1 LQIIAAVI
9 SLLLAY
15 LMPGM
20 SISFLLFPYRRGL
33 TVVGRMALA
42 VGLSSSLVAFS
53 MLASDWIFGR
63 FDTLFVMVILS
74 LFTIC
79 PLLLSR
85 LIYRRAHK
93 EGFSDSVSEA
103 KYHDARGALPGHLL
117 WLFVLGTVFIVFFRF
132 YNGLLFPITNWDSL
146 TEFAYLGRLYF
157 EEGRIPL
164 LFGATLGIGSSA
176 NYPPLV
182 PLLYTWFYTM
192 TGEVTEVLARAVSPI
207 FSLMTAIVTY
217 SLANTMYKS
226 KGLAKSALFF
236 LTTVPVFMF
245 VSEECLSDIVTAFF
259 HLSSIYFL
267 YMSLEKDQP
276 GSRRLMFVAGLMAGA
291 SAFTKYDGL
300 VSLIIGWALIILY
313 KHLDRNRVG
322 LALRTMKLGDLKPL
336 LVFSAGFMVFGAPW
350 YVRNLVLLGNPVYP
364 LLYRI
369 FGGKGIDAWVM
380 ANSWDAHF
388 SLVAAQNHL
397 DLSPIS
403 LFSTYF
409 TVFFRISPYELLD
422 LGPLLGAFVAI
433 GLVFALRKKQP
444 ADLFL
449 LVWSFS
455 FLVMWRFAFGTF
467 LRYLAIILPALAI
480 ISARGLTSL
489 YNDMDSLLG
498 NIPVPRLL
506 PKTLTI
512 SKGGG
517 LRILVFMLLFEAF
530 LLPSAIN
537 GLRGYKT
544 WAFTGPMVS
553 GEDYLRTRFQG
564 TWDAIEFLNSTP
576 ANTTILTYDH
586 SLPYYVERPF
596 VFLDESRAK
605 GLHQALSDAEVSAVL
620 GTLKISL
627 VVTNTATEEYFP
639 LLKES
644 YFYQR
649 LNNSS
654 YAKLIMDHY
663 PSRVYSVTL

>member
-1 LQIIAAVI
+1 
-9 SLLLAY
+9 
-15 LMPGM
+15 
-20 SISFLLFPYRRGL
+20 
-33 TVVGRMALA
+33 
-42 VGLSSSLVAFS
+42 
-53 MLASDWIFGR
+53 
-63 FDTLFVMVILS
+63 
-74 LFTIC
+74 
-79 PLLLSR
+79 
-85 LIYRRAHK
+85 
-93 EGFSDSVSEA
+93 
-103 KYHDARGALPGHLL
+103 
-117 WLFVLGTVFIVFFRF
+117 
-132 YNGLLFPITNWDSL
+132 
-146 TEFAYLGRLYF
+146 
-157 EEGRIPL
+157 
-164 LFGATLGIGSSA
+164 
-176 NYPPLV
+176 
-182 PLLYTWFYTM
+182 M
-192 TGEVTEVLARAVSPI
+192 TGEVTEILARAVSPI

-217 SLANTMYKS
+217 SLANTMYRS

-236 LTTVPVFMF
+236 LTTVPVFIF

-276 GSRRLMFVAGLMAGA
+276 VSRRLMFVAGLMAGA

-300 VSLIIGWALIILY
+300 ISLIIGWALIFLY
-313 KHLDRNRVG
+313 KHLDRMRAG
-322 LALRTMKLGDLKPL
+322 LPLGAMKPRDLKPL
-336 LVFSAGFMVFGAPW
+336 LVFSAGFMIFGAPW
-350 YVRNLVLLGNPVYP
+350 YARNLVLLGNPIYP

-369 FGGKGIDAWVM
+369 FGGKGIDPWIM
-380 ANSWDAHF
+380 SNSWDAHF
-388 SLVAAQNHL
+388 NLVAAQNHL

-403 LFSTYF
+403 LLSSYF

-422 LGPLLGAFVAI
+422 LGPFLGAFFAI

-449 LVWSFS
+449 LVWSLS
-455 FLVMWRFAFGTF
+455 YLVMWRFAFGTF
-467 LRYLAIILPALAI
+467 LRYLAIVLPALAI
-480 ISARGLTSL
+480 MSARGLTSL
-489 YNDMDSLLG
+489 YDRMGSLVG
-498 NIPVPRLL
+498 TIPFPRLL
-506 PKTLTI
+506 PKTPKVT
-512 SKGGG
+512 KEGG
-517 LRILVFMLLFEAF
+517 LRILVFLFLLEAF

-544 WAFTGPMVS
+544 WAFTGPLVS

-586 SLPYYVERPF
+586 SLPYYVDRQF

-605 GLHQALSDAEVSAVL
+605 GLHLALTDSEVSAVL

-644 YFYQR
+644 YFYQH
-649 LNNSS
+649 LDNSS
-654 YAKLIMDHY
+654 YAKLIIDNY